1 MAGLNK
7 VQIIGNLGRD
17 PEMRYT
23 PQGTAVTSF
32 PVAVNRK
39 WSGGEETIW
48 FRVSAWDRLAE
59 ICNQYLSKGRQVYI
73 EGRLRPPDVYTDRN
87 GVTRANLEITA
98 TDMVMLSGGG
108 GDSSGG
114 GGGGGGGNY
123 DDYADQRPRSA
134 APERSEPPA
143 RNAPQPVGE
152 DDTEDEI
159 PF

>member
-7 VQIIGNLGRD
+7 VQIIGNLGSD

-23 PQGTAVTSF
+23 SQGTAVTNFS
-32 PVAVNRK
+32 VAVNRK

-48 FRVSAWDRLAE
+48 FRVSAWERLAE

-98 TDMVMLSGGG
+98 TEMVMLGSRDGGVEET
-108 GDSSGG
+108 
-114 GGGGGGGNY
+114 
-123 DDYADQRPRSA
+123 Q

-143 RNAPQPVGE
+143 RNAPQTVGE

>member
-23 PQGTAVTSF
+23 PQGKAVTSF

-48 FRVSAWDRLAE
+48 FRVSAWERLAE
-59 ICNQYLSKGRQVYI
+59 ICNQYLAKGKQVYI
-73 EGRLRPPDVYTDRN
+73 EGRIKEPDVYTDRN
-87 GVTRANLEITA
+87 GVTRASLEITA
-98 TDMVMLSGGG
+98 TEMVMLGGG
-108 GDSSGG
+108 PSDGS
-114 GGGGGGGNY
+114 GGGGGNY
-123 DDYADQRPRSA
+123 DSYTEERPRSA
-134 APERSEPPA
+134 PAERSEAPA

-152 DDTEDEI
+152 DDSEDEI